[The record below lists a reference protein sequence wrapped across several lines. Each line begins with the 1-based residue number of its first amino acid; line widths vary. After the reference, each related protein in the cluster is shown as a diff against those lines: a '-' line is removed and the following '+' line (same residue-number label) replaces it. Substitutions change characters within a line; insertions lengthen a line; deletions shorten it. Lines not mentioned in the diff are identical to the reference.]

1 MIKLSLSVLLGL
13 ILVMGC
19 SNSDKSGNFVNAIGV
34 KDSSAVLFPTSGH
47 NTQNF
52 KERLKAINSENQECL
67 DKGIAMLGCSYNY
80 YGEIDSLLNL
90 VYVDIRHSMTKQ
102 ETLDLKDEQLVWL
115 KIRDKEFVRIDNEE
129 TELGEGGFNES
140 RIRTNDDVMV
150 RTMEKAQFVI
160 KRIEYLID
168 KYKSE
173 LLN

>member
-1 MIKLSLSVLLGL
+1 
-13 ILVMGC
+13 
-19 SNSDKSGNFVNAIGV
+19 
-34 KDSSAVLFPTSGH
+34 
-47 NTQNF
+47 
-52 KERLKAINSENQECL
+52 
-67 DKGIAMLGCSYNY
+67 
-80 YGEIDSLLNL
+80 
-90 VYVDIRHSMTKQ
+90 MTKQ

-129 TELGEGGFNES
+129 TELGEGGFIES

-160 KRIEYLID
+160 RRIEYLID